1 MKIQI
6 NYEIYDRIGGTYN
19 TIIIEGATLR
29 SCLLEAYDQLGLYE
43 EAEDVIYD
51 EVNEIGHRL
60 SDDDLLDRMIDQSGD
75 GSDYIFS
82 IINLEDNSYIYDS
95 GESQDCDHY
104 DSDYDD
110 EPSYE
115 DEVEKY
121 KEDDED

>member
-6 NYEIYDRIGGTYN
+6 NYEVYDRMGGTYN

-29 SCLLEAYDQLGLYE
+29 SCLLEAYDRLSLYE

-51 EVNEIGHRL
+51 EVNNIGHRL
-60 SDDDLLDRMIDQSGD
+60 SDNELLNRMTDQSGD

-82 IINLEDNSYIYDS
+82 IINLEDNSYIYHS
-95 GESQDCDHY
+95 GESQDSNQY
-104 DSDYDD
+104 ESNYDD

-115 DEVEKY
+115 DEVEEY